1 MKVGKKDWELKNDKM
16 SDVGRY
22 QYSKEIYQYWF
33 ENLLNQFV
41 NNLPYDID
49 I

>member
-1 MKVGKKDWELKNDKM
+1 MHEGGKYGLRIKNDKM
-16 SDVGRY
+16 SDGGY